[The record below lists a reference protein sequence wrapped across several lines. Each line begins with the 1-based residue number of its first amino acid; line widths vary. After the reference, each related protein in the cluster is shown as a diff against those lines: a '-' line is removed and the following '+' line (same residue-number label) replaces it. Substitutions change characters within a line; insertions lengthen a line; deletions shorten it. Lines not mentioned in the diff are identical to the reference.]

1 MLQNSLY
8 ISPDSASPASVVV
21 TLASCA
27 RTHGLHSSLREL
39 GPVLQLAVTEA
50 ACTRLGHTGLLL
62 PLVPP
67 HQALPQL
74 LADFK

>member
-1 MLQNSLY
+1 MLQNSLNN
-8 ISPDSASPASVVV
+8 SPDSASPASVVV

-27 RTHGLHSSLREL
+27 RTHGLRDL
-39 GPVLQLAVTEA
+39 GPVLHLAVTEA

-67 HQALPQL
+67 HQTLPQL

>member
-8 ISPDSASPASVVV
+8 ISPDSLSPASVVV

-27 RTHGLHSSLREL
+27 RTHGLHSSVREL
-39 GPVLQLAVTEA
+39 GPVLHLAVTEA

-67 HQALPQL
+67 HQALQQL